1 MEKLYVVTIA
11 FEMYGN
17 ECRVADFAEGRRDE
31 EDLASFDDV
40 IAAELLAL
48 KAETGTL
55 PDDATV
61 TVLTYEGDGKAAD
74 SDLQLIFTE
83 GKDAFD
89 AKMKRKGYEKKK
101 KNVYH
106 TYTDLWVE

>member
-1 MEKLYVVTIA
+1 MKKLYVVMIT
-11 FEMYGN
+11 FEMYEN
-17 ECRVADFAEGRRDE
+17 ECRVADFAKGKRDE

-40 IAAELLAL
+40 IAFELAAL
-48 KAETGTL
+48 KDEIGTL

-61 TVLTYEGDGKAAD
+61 TVLTYEGNGKASY

-83 GKDAFD
+83 GKDAFN
-89 AKMKRKGYEKKK
+89 AKMEEKGYKKKK